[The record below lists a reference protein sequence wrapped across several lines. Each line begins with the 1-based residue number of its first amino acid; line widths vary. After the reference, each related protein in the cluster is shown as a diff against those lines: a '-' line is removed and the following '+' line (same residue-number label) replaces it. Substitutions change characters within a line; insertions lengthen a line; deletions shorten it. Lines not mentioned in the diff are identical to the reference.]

1 MEHCFNEIE
10 ERKELSKMA
19 NAKKSKSPI
28 EFITKSKTFQNINKQ
43 LNNTLGQSNLSLYG
57 TDRTS
62 DIESLNS
69 QFSEILNS
77 GMKTITSKEDGDVTS
92 FLSKLVS
99 RDRKINAMDEMFDN
113 QFSGISGND
122 VSAMQSFITE
132 AYKNRLVEQ
141 ADLHQVSSQLIEL
154 SEAILIV
161 RDAIISADIVEGRM
175 SRTLSFE
182 NLDDEH
188 ESNYIPIVE
197 QMEKKF
203 KLLEKIKNFIVPK
216 TLEYGSY
223 YAYTVPYSKIFN
235 DFISDKNRNF
245 GYRHSS
251 RSYHESTKTLF
262 EFVTES
268 STEESPLVQ
277 NEIKQIPF
285 SKTVFLEKAYEKYV
299 EACESEFER
308 NQKNMDSEFK
318 VPDKNEFAKDVEHL
332 LNNVSICNSDIP
344 IPILEEGIES
354 MEYFK
359 ESYMTEKKAD
369 SGVFYNNLKSTD
381 GVILS
386 SKDSKSK
393 KENFDDISDCYI
405 KLIEPTRVLPL
416 KIMNK
421 TIGYYYV
428 CDEDIMPSAGMI
440 SSTMYNTKFKQ
451 NTKEYTIIDAISE
464 QLVQSFDKKFL
475 KDNIKFKE
483 IIAETLTYYNINEK
497 KIKFQF
503 IPVEYMQEFKI
514 DEDEDGNGQS
524 MMKKS
529 LFYAKLYLML
539 LLFKIMSI
547 ILYSNDTKV
556 NYVKQSGLDKNVAN
570 KIQDIIR
577 IKQSR
582 QINIMDLFN
591 YSTLVNK
598 VGAGNEIYYPI
609 GRSGDRG
616 VETEILSGQDVPLNT
631 ELLEMLKNSYILG
644 TGVPATI
651 INYLN
656 EVEFAKVAEQNN
668 TKFNG
673 RVVNYQLDFNPS
685 LTEWY
690 KKIMSW
696 SANIEADK
704 IENFTFTL
712 QAPKMTSSTAKQELI
727 DTHTRNSEYII
738 SLFFPDPES
747 EADAVREFKIELAE
761 LQLPMLNIKELE
773 KMVDNARIYATQKK
787 LTPSPDGDT
796 SDDDLGLEGLD

>member
-1 MEHCFNEIE
+1 
-10 ERKELSKMA
+10 MA
-19 NAKKSKSPI
+19 NAKKNKSPI
-28 EFITKSKTFQNINKQ
+28 ELITKSKAFQNINKQ
-43 LNNTLGQSNLSLYG
+43 LNNTIGQSNLSLYG

-62 DIESLNS
+62 DIETLNS

-77 GMKTITSKEDGDVTS
+77 GMKSITSKENGDVTS

-99 RDRKINAMDEMFDN
+99 KDRKISAMDEMFDN

-122 VSAMQSFITE
+122 VSAMQSFISE
-132 AYKNRLVEQ
+132 AYKNRFVEQ

-154 SEAILIV
+154 SESILIV

-175 SRTLSFE
+175 SRTLTFE

-235 DFISDKNRNF
+235 DFISDRSRNF
-245 GYRHSS
+245 GYRHGS

-268 STEESPLVQ
+268 STEENNLIQ
-277 NEIKQIPF
+277 NENKKIPF
-285 SKTVFLEKAYEKYV
+285 SKTVFLENAYEKYV
-299 EACESEFER
+299 EASLSEFER
-308 NQKNMDSEFK
+308 DAKNVGNEFQI
-318 VPDKNEFAKDVEHL
+318 PDKNEFAKDVEHL
-332 LNNVSICNSDIP
+332 LNNVTVCNSDIP

-359 ESYMTEKKAD
+359 ESCITEKKED
-369 SGVFYNNLKSTD
+369 GLFHKGIKSTD
-381 GVILS
+381 GIII

-405 KLIEPTRVLPL
+405 KLIEPTRILPL
-416 KIMNK
+416 KIMNT

-428 CDEDIMPSAGMI
+428 CDEDIVPSAGMI

-451 NTKEYTIIDAISE
+451 STKEYTIIDAISE

-475 KDNIKFKE
+475 KNNIKFKE

-497 KIKFQF
+497 KLKFQF

-577 IKQSR
+577 IKQNR

-616 VETEILSGQDVPLNT
+616 VETEILSGQDIQLNT

-656 EVEFAKVAEQNN
+656 EIEFAKVAEQNN

-696 SANIEADK
+696 STNIEADK
-704 IENFTFTL
+704 IENFSFTL
-712 QAPKMTSSTAKQELI
+712 QPPKMTSSTAKQELI

-738 SLFFPDPES
+738 SLFFPEPES
-747 EADAVREFKIELAE
+747 EPEAVREFKIKLAE
-761 LQLPMLNIKELE
+761 VQLPMLNIKELE
-773 KMVDNARIYATQKK
+773 KMADNARIYATEKK
-787 LTPSPDGDT
+787 LTPNPNGDT
-796 SDDDLGLEGLD
+796 TEDDLGLEGLE